1 MPGQSYLTLVIQ
13 ISDGR
18 VLSILDP
25 GVPSI
30 TPGLSTQQVW
40 GGLIPV
46 EAISSEKYVFT
57 NWTVVDGTGVTFT
70 DPNEAS
76 TVCNMS
82 QSGSYTAGMTV
93 TIRANFVVVAT
104 QQLADRNP
112 FLALDDMDIGI
123 YRYMDDNDILRYV
136 SLTDQEKALDAVSI
150 INAAYNKLGSSPAD
164 LDSEIATALAN
175 RSFAGAKVTVSSG
188 WTGSV
193 QVGSKTQTGINI
205 AADPVL
211 ADFPILYVSPEAWRL
226 QYALPA
232 AGSIEVNIAEDGTNV
247 NLTIDWGDL
256 STPDVY
262 TTTGIKSHAYASA
275 GSYEVKITGSIT
287 EGNIQFSGAG
297 ANQLTAINAPLQ
309 GITGITSFAQTFYN
323 CSSLTSL
330 PADLFRYNTSATG
343 FSSTFARCA
352 GLTSLPTD
360 LFRYTTAVTDFNA
373 TFYGCTGL
381 TSLPAD
387 LFKYTTAAGNFI
399 SAFSNCTG
407 LTSLPADLF
416 KYTTAVTSFNTTFYN
431 CSGLTSLPADLF
443 KYTTVVTSF
452 NSAFYGCS
460 GLTSLP
466 ADLFRYTTAATNFN
480 RVFYGCAGLTSLPT
494 DLFRYNT
501 AVTDFTQTFYSCTGL
516 RSLPTDLFRYN
527 TAAASF
533 GNTFAFCAGLT
544 SLPTDLFRYTTAAG
558 NFISAFANCTGLTS
572 LPTDLFR
579 YTTAVTDFNH
589 TFAYCTSLTSLPADL
604 FRYTTAATSFR
615 ATFSTCI
622 GLTLRSDIFGTDYA
636 NRFLNKS
643 VVFTE
648 SFLRSSF
655 TGTQGVAPELW
666 SFDFGTGTP
675 VKTQCFGLGGNSL
688 TSLSNYASI
697 PSGWIS

>member
-1 MPGQSYLTLVIQ
+1 MANL
-13 ISDGR
+13 
-18 VLSILDP
+18 
-25 GVPSI
+25 
-30 TPGLSTQQVW
+30 
-40 GGLIPV
+40 
-46 EAISSEKYVFT
+46 
-57 NWTVVDGTGVTFT
+57 
-70 DPNEAS
+70 
-76 TVCNMS
+76 
-82 QSGSYTAGMTV
+82 AG
-93 TIRANFVVVAT
+93 
-104 QQLADRNP
+104 RNP

-123 YRYMDDNDILRYV
+123 YPGATP
-136 SLTDQEKALDAVSI
+136 TDQEKALAATSI
-150 INAAYNKLGSSPAD
+150 IHAAYEELGPSPSN
-164 LDSEIATALAN
+164 LDSGIATALAN

-211 ADFPILYVSPEAWRL
+211 ADFPIFYVSPEAWRL

-330 PADLFRYNTSATG
+330 PADLFGYTTAATS
-343 FSSTFARCA
+343 FNSTFAYCTSLTSLPA
-352 GLTSLPTD
+352 DLFGYNTAAASFGNTFSTCVGLTSLPTD
-360 LFRYTTAVTDFNA
+360 LFRYTTAV
-373 TFYGCTGL
+373 
-381 TSLPAD
+381 
-387 LFKYTTAAGNFI
+387 GNFI
-399 SAFSNCTG
+399 SAFAYCTS
-407 LTSLPADLF
+407 LTSLPTDLF
-416 KYTTAVTSFNTTFYN
+416 GYNTAVT
-431 CSGLTSLPADLF
+431 D
-443 KYTTVVTSF
+443 F
-452 NSAFYGCS
+452 NSTFSGCS

-466 ADLFRYTTAATNFN
+466 ADLFRYTTA
-480 RVFYGCAGLTSLPT
+480 
-494 DLFRYNT
+494 
-501 AVTDFTQTFYSCTGL
+501 
-516 RSLPTDLFRYN
+516 
-527 TAAASF
+527 
-533 GNTFAFCAGLT
+533 
-544 SLPTDLFRYTTAAG
+544 
-558 NFISAFANCTGLTS
+558 
-572 LPTDLFR
+572 
-579 YTTAVTDFNH
+579 VTDFN
-589 TFAYCTSLTSLPADL
+589 
-604 FRYTTAATSFR
+604 

-636 NRFLNKS
+636 NCFLNRS

-675 VKTQCFGLGGNSL
+675 VKTQCFGLDGNSL